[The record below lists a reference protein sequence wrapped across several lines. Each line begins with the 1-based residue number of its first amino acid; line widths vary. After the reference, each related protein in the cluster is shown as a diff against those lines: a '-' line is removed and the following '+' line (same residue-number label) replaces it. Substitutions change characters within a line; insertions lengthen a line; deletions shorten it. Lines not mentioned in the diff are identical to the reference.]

1 MSVSLPGPH
10 LEAPVL
16 ISTGQDPVLESHV
29 HLDTSAISEG
39 VPTLG
44 GTVAS
49 PPTLHEADTTAKI
62 PNPVHL
68 VNLSTKGKHYPLS
81 TPVNVNSL
89 EKVIDGHP
97 NRTLVNQLCHNLRYG
112 ACVGY
117 TGPRVPRFCKN
128 LPTALAQPDI
138 VTSNLAK
145 EVALGR
151 IAGPYDSPP
160 FTNFQVSPIGL
171 VPKKHSSK
179 FRTIFHLSFPKSG
192 ATSINHFSSKE
203 DHSLQYIT
211 IDNAIKGI
219 QSLGQG
225 CFPAKTDIESAFR
238 LIPLKPKDCELFG
251 ICWEGKFYYEKVLPF
266 GLRSAP
272 YIFNQLSDAIEWILV
287 NKCSISSVCHIL
299 DDFLIIEPASP
310 LPPHSQIC
318 QESLTS
324 MLLSFKSLNIPIATD
339 KTAGP
344 TQAARLFPGKTL
356 PTADDRIDS

>member
-1 MSVSLPGPH
+1 MENCVIKVSKKAHSSTSITDIEQWTTAFSTYMSIFIRKFPLRSQEFLQYMSIIRYAAQSHKGLGWCIYDFKFRQKASLDKSLVWSRINQQLWLMIFTVAPSVLREEYPLFSKGSHVSVSAGA
-10 LEAPVL
+10 APRGTC
-16 ISTGQDPVLESHV
+16 INFNRTGSCLREPCAFRHVCNKCRGSH
-29 HLDTSAISEG
+29 
-39 VPTLG
+39 LG

-160 FTNFQVSPIGL
+160 L
-171 VPKKHSSK
+171 
-179 FRTIFHLSFPKSG
+179 
-192 ATSINHFSSKE
+192 
-203 DHSLQYIT
+203 Y
-211 IDNAIKGI
+211 
-219 QSLGQG
+219 
-225 CFPAKTDIESAFR
+225 
-238 LIPLKPKDCELFG
+238 
-251 ICWEGKFYYEKVLPF
+251 
-266 GLRSAP
+266 
-272 YIFNQLSDAIEWILV
+272 QLSG
-287 NKCSISSVCHIL
+287 
-299 DDFLIIEPASP
+299 
-310 LPPHSQIC
+310 LPHW
-318 QESLTS
+318 
-324 MLLSFKSLNIPIATD
+324 F
-339 KTAGP
+339 G
-344 TQAARLFPGKTL
+344 TQKTL
-356 PTADDRIDS
+356 KQI

>member
-1 MSVSLPGPH
+1 MLVSLLGPQT
-10 LEAPVL
+10 EAPVL

-29 HLDTSAISEG
+29 HIDTSAG

-44 GTVAS
+44 GTVAP

-68 VNLSTKGKHYPLS
+68 VNLSTEGKYYPLP

-89 EKVIDGHP
+89 EKVLDGHP
-97 NRTLVNQLCHNLRYG
+97 DRTLVNQLCHNLRHG
-112 ACVGY
+112 ACIGY

-160 FTNFQVSPIGL
+160 FPNFQVSPIGL

-192 ATSINHFSSKE
+192 ATSINHFISKE

-211 IDNAIKGI
+211 IDM
-219 QSLGQG
+219 QSKAFKALGKDVSL
-225 CFPAKTDIESAFR
+225 PR
-238 LIPLKPKDCELFG
+238 LISNPPFGSYLSNPKITNCLVSVGKASFTMK
-251 ICWEGKFYYEKVLPF
+251 KFYL
-266 GLRSAP
+266 SA
-272 YIFNQLSDAIEWILV
+272 
-287 NKCSISSVCHIL
+287 
-299 DDFLIIEPASP
+299 
-310 LPPHSQIC
+310 
-318 QESLTS
+318 
-324 MLLSFKSLNIPIATD
+324 
-339 KTAGP
+339 
-344 TQAARLFPGKTL
+344 
-356 PTADDRIDS
+356 